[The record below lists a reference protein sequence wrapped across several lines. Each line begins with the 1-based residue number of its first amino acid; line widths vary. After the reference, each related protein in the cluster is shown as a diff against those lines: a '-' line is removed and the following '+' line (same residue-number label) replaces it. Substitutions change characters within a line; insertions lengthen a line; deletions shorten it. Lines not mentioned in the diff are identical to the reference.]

1 MSAKKYYCFQDN
13 LELGTSIAMKVTAF
27 WYIKN
32 LQWYLSDINNLDVM
46 VTMLISRNPG
56 PEFIVLVKKS
66 RSIKVRQT
74 IYENTES

>member
-1 MSAKKYYCFQDN
+1 
-13 LELGTSIAMKVTAF
+13 MKVTAF

-56 PEFIVLVKKS
+56 PEFIELVKKS